1 MTEPTDPSAS
11 PGPANDPAKLRFIA
25 ISLIRVS
32 GAVFVLLG
40 LMITERRID
49 LPWIVGV
56 VLVAAGFFD
65 VFVMPKLLARRW
77 RTPKL

>member
-1 MTEPTDPSAS
+1 MTEPSDPATPPP
-11 PGPANDPAKLRFIA
+11 PGKDPAKVRFIA

-40 LMITERRID
+40 LMITEKRIA

-56 VLVAAGFFD
+56 VLVAVGFFD
-65 VFVMPKLLARRW
+65 VFVMPKVLARRW
-77 RTPKL
+77 KTPGL